1 MKNNKYVI
9 LSAFAASLGGLLFG
23 FDTAVISGAEK
34 TIQQV
39 FDLSGFWHG
48 FTVAIALIGTLA
60 GAIISGK
67 PADLFGR
74 KKSLMA
80 IAVLYTVSAI
90 GSALAQNWEL
100 FLFYRFIG
108 GLGVGASSVIAP
120 MYIAEIAPAH
130 LRGRLGTSFQLNIV
144 GGILLSY
151 FSNYWISQTIEH
163 EAWRWMLGVES
174 IPAVVFFILVFFI
187 PDSPRWLVLKG
198 RDKEAGTILR
208 KVGSPNPE
216 QELVEIEA
224 SIERKAG
231 IKREKLFSTAYRIP
245 VVLAILVAL
254 FNQLSG
260 INAIMYYAPRI
271 FEMVGYAQN
280 SALLQSISVGATL
293 FVFTVAGM
301 FLVDKVGRKKLLL
314 IGSAGMLFFLAMV
327 AKTIFTTTDGS
338 IWMLIY
344 LSGFITFFAFSQGT
358 VIWVYISEI
367 FPNKVRAKGQ
377 SLGSFAHWA
386 AAAAISWIFP
396 VLAGNNGGGWAFS
409 IFSAFMLVQFIVVWK
424 FFPETKGKTLEQI
437 QKEMINKRF

>member
-1 MKNNKYVI
+1 
-9 LSAFAASLGGLLFG
+9 
-23 FDTAVISGAEK
+23 
-34 TIQQV
+34 
-39 FDLSGFWHG
+39 
-48 FTVAIALIGTLA
+48 
-60 GAIISGK
+60 
-67 PADLFGR
+67 
-74 KKSLMA
+74 
-80 IAVLYTVSAI
+80 
-90 GSALAQNWEL
+90 
-100 FLFYRFIG
+100 
-108 GLGVGASSVIAP
+108 
-120 MYIAEIAPAH
+120 
-130 LRGRLGTSFQLNIV
+130 
-144 GGILLSY
+144 
-151 FSNYWISQTIEH
+151 
-163 EAWRWMLGVES
+163 
-174 IPAVVFFILVFFI
+174 
-187 PDSPRWLVLKG
+187 
-198 RDKEAGTILR
+198 
-208 KVGSPNPE
+208 
-216 QELVEIEA
+216 
-224 SIERKAG
+224 
-231 IKREKLFSTAYRIP
+231 
-245 VVLAILVAL
+245 
-254 FNQLSG
+254 
-260 INAIMYYAPRI
+260 MYYAPRI